1 MFLNTPSRPV
11 AIAADHVLLVV
22 HEPPA
27 HRGGPALY
35 RPREILDRLS
45 RLFVR
50 PALLAPVGPAAR
62 DALVSAG
69 ASAADMLPFDLHN
82 LIDLNAWP
90 SVSRGS
96 GTERLT
102 IGRHARSDA
111 SKWPEKASTVL
122 AAYPNRA
129 WLDVH
134 VLGGPPPEDVMPAVP
149 ANWHVLPQD
158 GMDVAAF
165 LARLDV
171 YVWFASSRR
180 IEAFGLALAEA
191 MASGLP
197 VITSR
202 DFEPLFGEGPIY
214 CQPDNVE
221 SQLERLRADP
231 ERRLML
237 GAACR
242 RAIRDRFDARLAG
255 RRHERVLS
263 ALETAVPPPTPAP
276 RPALRRPRGGVLF
289 VTSNGV
295 GLGHV
300 SRLLAIARKLDPGT
314 PAAFF
319 TLSGAAG
326 VIAEAGFPLDYMPS
340 HLALKLRSTPWN
352 DSLARRLG
360 QAVELFEPDVVV
372 FDGSLPYAGLIAVR
386 EARGDLG
393 WVWVRRAMW
402 RSDHDP
408 LGLDREDA
416 FDLIIEPGELA
427 AGEDLG
433 PTVAHRGSVVAI
445 PPVLSA
451 EPGTLEDR
459 AAACAR
465 LDLRAEDVNVGV
477 MLGPASTTT
486 SPASEPR
493 SPMPFAGS
501 VLACASAI
509 SGRRSTA
516 AAASSPA

>member
-1 MFLNTPSRPV
+1 MTRTPTTARRFDVIHLTDPRFTGGTTSAVVTQAIAEAEAGLSVAVLPVASGLFGSGRAWNPKFITLIERPDVHRLGPGESTSARLVLCHHPGVFLNTPSRPV

-352 DSLARRLG
+352 DSLARRW
-360 QAVELFEPDVVV
+360 ARRWN
-372 FDGSLPYAGLIAVR
+372 SSNR
-386 EARGDLG
+386 TWSCSTEACPT
-393 WVWVRRAMW
+393 RA
-402 RSDHDP
+402 
-408 LGLDREDA
+408 
-416 FDLIIEPGELA
+416 
-427 AGEDLG
+427 
-433 PTVAHRGSVVAI
+433 
-445 PPVLSA
+445 
-451 EPGTLEDR
+451 
-459 AAACAR
+459 
-465 LDLRAEDVNVGV
+465 
-477 MLGPASTTT
+477 
-486 SPASEPR
+486 
-493 SPMPFAGS
+493 
-501 VLACASAI
+501 
-509 SGRRSTA
+509 
-516 AAASSPA
+516 